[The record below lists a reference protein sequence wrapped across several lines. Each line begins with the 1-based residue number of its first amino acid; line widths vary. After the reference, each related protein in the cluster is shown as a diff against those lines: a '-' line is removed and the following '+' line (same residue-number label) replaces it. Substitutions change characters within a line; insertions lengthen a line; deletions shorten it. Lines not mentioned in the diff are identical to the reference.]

1 MPRVSELS
9 QVEAET
15 QQNRFDEEVP
25 YDDKLV
31 NLLPNEA
38 KVRKMTEQKEERL
51 EGKPEL
57 ENAIKKILSQ
67 QVEQGIIEKV
77 PEDEVA
83 ERQRHMV
90 PWYCILRLGHPTSQG
105 QKELLLHEFLVK
117 GDCLPQPSF
126 VQLMNEL
133 RRTAMNVVT
142 VEIHSQVFDIDRFS
156 DLDRL
161 LNTIDVFRFV
171 HRKTGERTPN
181 VEEQKEA
188 LNWLAKNEQAKFFA
202 KDVTCLD
209 SVHNIPLMSIE
220 EDDGHKIVT
229 PTTLLNGQSLAHN
242 DEHGFAPTRR
252 LKYMETLESQF

>member
-1 MPRVSELS
+1 MPSLLCVGGGFSTAECLEDMIWKFWEVEEMPRISELS

-15 QQNRFDEEVP
+15 PENRFDEEVP

-31 NLLPNEA
+31 SLLPNEA

-90 PWYCILRLGHPTSQG
+90 PWYCILRPGHPTSQG

-161 LNTIDVFRFV
+161 LNTIDVFRPV

-188 LNWLAKNEQAKFFA
+188 LNWLIGA
-202 KDVTCLD
+202 
-209 SVHNIPLMSIE
+209 
-220 EDDGHKIVT
+220 
-229 PTTLLNGQSLAHN
+229 LAHWSIGSL
-242 DEHGFAPTRR
+242 EHWLIGA
-252 LKYMETLESQF
+252 LAH